1 MLVIINATGLNKLY
15 LMPKIERSNNKKGV
29 WYWSI
34 TWLSVEFLLYS
45 KAMGTRMIELLDTF
59 TATQGE

>member
-15 LMPKIERSNNKKGV
+15 LMPMIERSNNKKGV